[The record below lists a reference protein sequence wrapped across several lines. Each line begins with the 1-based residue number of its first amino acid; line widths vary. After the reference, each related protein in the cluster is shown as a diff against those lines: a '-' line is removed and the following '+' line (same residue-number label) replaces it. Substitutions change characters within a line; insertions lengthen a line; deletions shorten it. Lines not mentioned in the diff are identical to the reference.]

1 MPSTRQAISTL
12 YKAARICI
20 CGPPLRVYRSRESL
34 NELTP
39 SRCYKGEG
47 GGAKYSPGNAKST
60 PLERRHNVLR
70 ARPGLIRKCLT
81 LVKPGPDC
89 PDIPLHDTPGNPYQT
104 TTIATPAVTAL
115 CDHSHE
121 YILICAGYV
130 TSVVSF
136 VTFIIRNIYAC
147 QRMIVSKWTLT
158 NSESISLENFEA
170 ENFVM
175 VVGSSQSLKFLTRV
189 CAVK

>member
-1 MPSTRQAISTL
+1 MPSTRQVISTL
-12 YKAARICI
+12 YKAARIPI
-20 CGPPLRVYRSRESL
+20 CGPPSRVYRSRESL

-47 GGAKYSPGNAKST
+47 AKYSPGNAKST
-60 PLERRHNVLR
+60 PLERRYNVLR
-70 ARPGLIRKCLT
+70 ARSGLIRKCLT

-130 TSVVSF
+130 TSIFSF
-136 VTFIIRNIYAC
+136 VMFIIRNIFAC
-147 QRMIVSKWTLT
+147 QRTTVSKWAL
-158 NSESISLENFEA
+158 NFESISLENFETGDLLHYP
-170 ENFVM
+170 N
-175 VVGSSQSLKFLTRV
+175 L
-189 CAVK
+189 